1 MAKDI
6 ETERRFL
13 LKRVPDLK
21 FDKELRISQFYLSEK
36 KDKITSRIRMT
47 SHKGSADVI
56 FHHTTKERISK
67 MSVIEK
73 EREISRDYYG
83 DLFDDAVDKNKGNP
97 RGIYKD
103 RLIYNVKDDL
113 KWEVDSFEVGDIQ
126 LVIAEIEIPSEDYK
140 LKIPDEF
147 DVIMEIT
154 GIKQFS
160 NSNLAE

>member
-47 SHKGSADVI
+47 SHKGSADVV

-83 DLFDDAVDKNKGNP
+83 DLFDDAVEKNKGNP

>member
-1 MAKDI
+1 
-6 ETERRFL
+6 
-13 LKRVPDLK
+13 
-21 FDKELRISQFYLSEK
+21 
-36 KDKITSRIRMT
+36 MT
-47 SHKGSADVI
+47 SHKGSADVV